1 MPLGTSARRRPALGV
16 LSMALALAAAAF
28 IGSSMGYVWG
38 FFSSDDES
46 EQQKANVA
54 APER

>member
-16 LSMALALAAAAF
+16 ISIALALAAAAF

-38 FFSSDDES
+38 FFSGDDDGEV
-46 EQQKANVA
+46 QQANVA
-54 APER
+54 APGS